1 MENDP
6 ITQFADAL
14 RAAGL
19 VVKREPVMDDKI
31 QRVDVEGKPGG
42 RDGSNRVKTDGYR
55 AYGWFQ
61 NWTIHAE
68 PRKWHANG
76 DHRPT
81 REQRSPPA
89 QHHTGSGPRCPLPR
103 SYAANC
109 RQRTALRENVRTA
122 YQLRRAQPPE
132 R

>member
-6 ITQFADAL
+6 IGQFADAL

-31 QRVDVEGKPGG
+31 HRVDVEGKPGG
-42 RDGSNRVKTDGYR
+42 RDGSYRVKTDGYR

-76 DHRPT
+76 DHRLT
-81 REQRSPPA
+81 REQRSPPRSTTPA
-89 QHHTGSGPRCPLPR
+89 AALADLSQGATPLIAGSGPRCEKM
-103 SYAANC
+103 SE
-109 RQRTALRENVRTA
+109 QHIS
-122 YQLRRAQPPE
+122 
-132 R
+132 